1 MMANISLAEFLFE
14 ITDELFPMQPLKEG
28 MNFYLPLKISLIGGR
43 FSGRKTTAKYL
54 NLKYGLEIID
64 IEAIN
69 KEALKLAFPPPEDP
83 KKKKDTK
90 KVIEAPI
97 VENPEL
103 KEYGI

>member
-1 MMANISLAEFLFE
+1 M
-14 ITDELFPMQPLKEG
+14 
-28 MNFYLPLKISLIGGR
+28 
-43 FSGRKTTAKYL
+43 
-54 NLKYGLEIID
+54 EIID

-90 KVIEAPI
+90 KIIEVPV

>member
-1 MMANISLAEFLFE
+1 MF
-14 ITDELFPMQPLKEG
+14 
-28 MNFYLPLKISLIGGR
+28 KIGDRI
-43 FSGRKTTAKYL
+43 AV
-54 NLKYGLEIID
+54 I

-90 KVIEAPI
+90 KVIEVPV